1 MDKRDRHFMTSFIA
15 TVTGFYLLFTLGL
28 FVFQRSMLYF
38 PDTSVPELE
47 ASGIGDMEAVM
58 LKTSDGLGL
67 LSWYR
72 RAAPGRPTM
81 VYFHGNAGN
90 IESRGFKVRPY
101 LESGLGL
108 LLVGYRGYGGNPGKP
123 SEEGLYRDG
132 RAALAFLAADGV
144 PADHWVLYGES
155 LGTGIA
161 VQLASER
168 AGESPVGALVLE
180 AAYTSIAEVAGHH
193 YPFVPAGLLIRDRFD
208 SAAKIARVGAPV
220 FVFHGERDRTIPIRF
235 GKGLFEAA
243 VEPKESLWLKGAS
256 HNDLYEYG
264 ASRAVLD
271 FLGRHF
277 GQAGAGG

>member
-1 MDKRDRHFMTSFIA
+1 MVKSGRHFMISFIA
-15 TVTGFYLLFTLGL
+15 SVTGVYLLFTLGL

-38 PDTSVPELE
+38 PDTSVPVLE
-47 ASGIGDMEAVM
+47 ASGIGDMEAVT
-58 LKTSDGLGL
+58 LTTSDGLGL

-81 VYFHGNAGN
+81 VFFHGNAGN
-90 IESRGFKVRPY
+90 IESRGFKVRPF

-132 RAALAFLAADGV
+132 RAALAFLSADGV
-144 PADHWVLYGES
+144 DPDRWVLYGES
-155 LGTGIA
+155 LGTGVA
-161 VQLASER
+161 VRLASER
-168 AGESPVGALVLE
+168 DRDSPVGALVLE

-193 YPFVPAGLLIRDRFD
+193 YPFVPVGLLIKDRFD

-220 FVFHGERDRTIPIRF
+220 FIFHGERDRTIPIRF

-256 HNDLYEYG
+256 HNNLYDYG
-264 ASRAVLD
+264 ASKAVLD

-277 GQAGAGG
+277 GQEGGGG

>member
-1 MDKRDRHFMTSFIA
+1 MGKRGRHFMISFIA
-15 TVTGFYLLFTLGL
+15 SVTGIYLLFTLGL

-38 PDTSVPELE
+38 PDASVPVLE
-47 ASGIGDMEAVM
+47 ASGIGDMEAVT
-58 LKTSDGLGL
+58 LTTSDGLGL

-72 RAAPGRPTM
+72 RAAPGRPSL
-81 VYFHGNAGN
+81 VFFQGNAGN
-90 IESRGFKVRPY
+90 IEHRGFKVRSF

-144 PADHWVLYGES
+144 APDHWVLYGES
-155 LGTGIA
+155 LGTGVA

-180 AAYTSIAEVAGHH
+180 APYTSIAEVAGHH
-193 YPFVPAGLLIRDRFD
+193 YPFVPAGLLVRDRFD

-220 FVFHGERDRTIPIRF
+220 FIFHGDRDRTIPMRF
-235 GKGLFEAA
+235 GKDLFEAA
-243 VEPKESLWLKGAS
+243 AEPKESLWLKGAS

-264 ASRAVLD
+264 ASQAVLD
-271 FLGRHF
+271 FLGRRF
-277 GQAGAGG
+277 GQAGGGG